1 MPIPFVGAA
10 VGAIGRAVASGA
22 ARVAT
27 TASRVGKV
35 AKSVG
40 TGARGAVGRRKVVD
54 KLFGKDNN
62 PLRAGG
68 PDFKQHGYLNSP
80 NLTNTLY
87 NLDTIGRFKDRAENT
102 FFPQF
107 HHAITVSVQGGP
119 NATMTRTW
127 QLACALAFG
136 QYRHAVGFYGG
147 YSLDT
152 TWDITGKAVRLSI
165 YYDLSYQA
173 DLGARTFFR
182 RGPITATVG
191 GEFPTGLLPGGALV
205 AGGQQIVGA
214 FIGGKP
220 DFRAQ
225 ALNAQAALQL
235 DVAGL
240 GVANIVGGLALGPS
254 YDLPDS
260 GRLILTEY
268 KGNADVQPPAPTDY
282 TSLVSAVS
290 AALVNPGYLPASPP
304 EDGQQNPPFGNSN
317 GVYIY
322 PPNSRPSLSYVNGKL
337 KKFFDPVFKIVYP
350 QVAAVGRGV
359 RNLIGQGISGIDG
372 YKIDNP
378 AQPIKARGPD
388 NAAQ

>member
-1 MPIPFVGAA
+1 MPVPAVLAA
-10 VGAIGRAVASGA
+10 VGRAVASVATRANA
-22 ARVAT
+22 AR
-27 TASRVGKV
+27 K
-35 AKSVG
+35 
-40 TGARGAVGRRKVVD
+40 AVGIAGGPRAAVARRKGLD
-54 KLFGKDNN
+54 RLFGKANN

-127 QLACALAFG
+127 QLACAIAFG

-147 YSLDT
+147 YSLDC
-152 TWDITGKAVRLSI
+152 TWDITNKSVRLSI

-173 DLGARTFFR
+173 DLGARSFFR

-191 GEFPTGLLPGGALV
+191 GEFPSGLLPAGALV
-205 AGGQQIVGA
+205 AGGQQLLGA

-220 DFRAQ
+220 DARAQ

-235 DVAGL
+235 QVAGL
-240 GVANIVGGLALGPS
+240 GAGDIVGGVALGPT

-260 GRLILTEY
+260 GRLILTEF
-268 KGNADVQPPAPTDY
+268 KGNPAVQPPAPTDY

-304 EDGQQNPPFGNSN
+304 DDGQQNPPFGNPV

-337 KKFFDPVFKIVYP
+337 KRFFDPVFAVIYP
-350 QVAAVGRGV
+350 QVAAVGRGI
-359 RNLIGQGISGIDG
+359 RNVIGRGISGIDG

-378 AQPIKARGPD
+378 AQPIEARGPD